1 MSRPSDHPT
10 LSTRP
15 RTKSALLRLAIPFAV
30 VASCLALAGC
40 PPPQAVKDKD
50 KQGRWGKGP
59 NQGEVKAEKAFLAPV
74 IVQKVSRG
82 PLEST
87 VATTGSAVPI
97 RTRMLRSEEAGRLV
111 FTKAWKEG
119 DPVTEGEEIARIV
132 SENLDNELRLAEA
145 DVEIAEEQLAI
156 GKRSMD
162 SSIREFRTLQDL
174 YARGI
179 AAGKEVDRTE
189 LEMQRAIN
197 SQKQNEINLE
207 KAKSR
212 LANLKVRRER
222 LSIRAPFAGLIVAK
236 STLEG
241 QAGFTRS
248 FGKETITDWDGRMVG
263 AELAICGVVDCT
275 QMLMRSDVTSK
286 DISRIRPGQK
296 ARVIYYA
303 TEDFVVEGT
312 VQSIAGAI
320 NPETRAFAVDII
332 LENPE
337 GLVKPGMFG
346 RLETIVETR
355 LDTVSVPKSVI
366 SRRNNRDVVFVA
378 ERRNETGNDVAV
390 ERAVELGLEGR
401 ENIEITYGLRE
412 GDRLVIRG
420 FEVLQNNTP
429 VASTDIDAPT
439 TGTLERKPEDKT
451 PVLASGGV

>member
-1 MSRPSDHPT
+1 M
-10 LSTRP
+10 
-15 RTKSALLRLAIPFAV
+15 AA
-30 VASCLALAGC
+30 CLALAGC
-40 PPPQAVKDKD
+40 PPPQAVKDKN

-59 NQGEVKAEKAFLAPV
+59 NQGDVKAEKAFLAPV
-74 IVQKVSRG
+74 IVQKVRRG
-82 PLEST
+82 PLESS

-111 FTKAWKEG
+111 FTKPWKEG
-119 DPVTEGEEIARIV
+119 DPVAEGEEVARIV
-132 SENLDNELRLAEA
+132 SESLDNEIRLAEA
-145 DVEIAEEQLAI
+145 DVDIAEEQLAI

-162 SSIREFRTLQDL
+162 SSIREYRTLQDL

-179 AAGKEVDRTE
+179 AAGKDVDRTE

-197 SQKQNEINLE
+197 SQKQNEINLD

-212 LANLKVRRER
+212 LATLRQRAER
-222 LSIRAPFAGLIVAK
+222 LAIRAPFSGLIAAK

-248 FGKETITDWDGRMVG
+248 FGKETITDWDGRLIG
-263 AELAICGVVDCT
+263 AEMAICGVVDCS

-296 ARVIYYA
+296 SRVTFYA
-303 TEDFVVEGT
+303 TKDFVLEGT

-320 NPETRAFAVDII
+320 NPETRAFAVDI
-332 LENPE
+332 LLDNPD
-337 GLVKPGMFG
+337 GLIKPGMFG

-378 ERRNETGNDVAV
+378 ERRGETGMDVAV

-401 ENIEITYGLRE
+401 ENIEVTYGLRE

-429 VASTDIDAPT
+429 VSPTDIDAPT
-439 TGTLERKPEDKT
+439 TGTLEKKREQET
-451 PVLASGGV
+451 PVLASGGS

>member
-1 MSRPSDHPT
+1 MAT
-10 LSTRP
+10 QV
-15 RTKSALLRLAIPFAV
+15 AV
-30 VASCLALAGC
+30 VLACLALAGC
-40 PPPQAVKDKD
+40 PPPQSVKDKN

-59 NQGEVKAEKAFLAPV
+59 NQGEVKAEKTFLAPV
-74 IVQKVSRG
+74 IVQKVRRG

-97 RTRMLRSEEAGRLV
+97 QTRMLRTEESGRLV
-111 FTKAWKEG
+111 FSKPWREG
-119 DPVTEGEEIARIV
+119 DPVAEGEEVARIV

-174 YARGI
+174 YSRGI
-179 AAGKEVDRTE
+179 AAAKEVDRTE

-197 SQKQNEINLE
+197 AQKQNEINLE

-212 LANLKVRRER
+212 LGNLKFRRDR
-222 LSIRAPFAGLIVAK
+222 LAIRSPFTGLIVAK

-248 FGKETITDWDGRMVG
+248 FGRETITDWDGRMVG
-263 AELAICGVVDCT
+263 AEMAICGVVDCT

-296 ARVIYYA
+296 ARVTYYA

-320 NPETRAFAVDII
+320 NPDTRAFAVDI
-332 LENPE
+332 LLDNPD
-337 GLVKPGMFG
+337 GRVKPGMFG

-378 ERRNETGNDVAV
+378 ERRGETGADIAV

-401 ENIEITYGLRE
+401 ENIEIRYGLRE

-429 VASTDIDAPT
+429 VAITDIDAPT
-439 TGTLERKPEDKT
+439 TGTLEKKKEEDT
-451 PVLASGGV
+451 PVLADGGRPTS